1 MKNTLLFISL
11 SFIISCSSDYS
22 EEKNSS
28 HTNSDVSV
36 QKLFRNYYEKRL
48 QLFPLEATQN
58 GDHRYDNL
66 LPNNITESYRDTLRH
81 FYSATLDSL
90 NLFDRG
96 SLNENNKTS
105 LDILQWDLKM
115 NLEALKFP
123 DHLMPVNQ
131 FWSLSITMGQLG
143 SGSGIQPFE
152 TVKDYEN
159 FLMRAHHFVPWCDTA
174 IANMTRGIIQNITLP
189 IVLAKKV
196 LPQLKSMIAGDFK
209 KSIFHFPVDHFPV
222 SFSESDKSRLTIEY
236 EKTIAGEL
244 IPAYKKLYD
253 FFKVTYIPACRNSS
267 GISALSFGKEYYNF
281 LAKQWTTTTLTADSI
296 FNLGQTE
303 VGRIR
308 KEMEN
313 IKNEL
318 GFKGTL
324 KDFFHF
330 VNSDKKYFPFKN
342 DSEVIQGFRK
352 IYETEKPMVNKMFS
366 VQPKSPF
373 RIQETEKFRAASSS
387 AEYQQ
392 GSADGSRPGIFYV
405 PIVDATKFN
414 SIAMETLFLHEAI
427 PGHHFQI
434 SLQQENKD
442 LPEFRRFIWYG
453 AYGEGWALYSESL
466 GDEVG
471 LYKDP
476 IQKFG
481 NLSEEMHRALRLV
494 IDVGLHLKG
503 WTREQAIAYSLENEA
518 ESEDDITSEVERYMA
533 IPAQALAYKI
543 GQLKIMA
550 LRNEAQKQ
558 LGTKFSYAEFHNEVL
573 KNGCLPLA
581 ILETNIKQ
589 WIKNQN

>member
-1 MKNTLLFISL
+1 MKNILLFLIL
-11 SFIISCSSDYS
+11 SFFISCSSGI
-22 EEKNSS
+22 EENTKQN
-28 HTNSDVSV
+28 NSDAGI
-36 QKLFRNYYEKRL
+36 QKLFSSYYEHRL
-48 QLFPLEATQN
+48 HFFPLEATSN
-58 GDHRYDNL
+58 GDHRFDDL
-66 LPNNITESYRDTLRH
+66 LPNNITESFRDTLNH
-81 FYSATLDSL
+81 FYASTLDSL
-90 NLFDRG
+90 NLFDRN
-96 SLNENNKTS
+96 SLNENNQTS
-105 LDILQWDLKM
+105 FDILQWDLKM
-115 NLEALKFP
+115 NIIALKFP

-143 SGSGIQPFE
+143 AGSGIQPFE

-159 FLMRAHHFVPWCDTA
+159 FLMRAHRFVPWCDTA
-174 IANMTRGIIQNITLP
+174 IENMKRGIQQNITLP
-189 IVLAKKV
+189 QVLAKKV
-196 LPQLKSMIAGDFK
+196 LPQLQDMIVSDIH
-209 KSIFHFPVDHFPV
+209 KSIFHLPVDKFPT
-222 SFSESDKSRLTIEY
+222 SFSETDKNKLTAEY
-236 EKTIAGEL
+236 EKTISEEL

-253 FFKVTYIPACRNSS
+253 FFNTTYIPACRAST
-267 GISALSFGKEYYNF
+267 GINALSFGKDYYNF

-296 FNLGQTE
+296 FNLGLKE
-303 VGRIR
+303 VARIR
-308 KEMEN
+308 DEMEN

-324 KDFFHF
+324 KEFFHF
-330 VNSDKKYFPFKN
+330 VNSDKKYFPFKT

-434 SLQQENKD
+434 SIQQENKD
-442 LPEFRRFIWYG
+442 LPDFRRFIWYG

-466 GDEVG
+466 GKEVG
-471 LYKDP
+471 LYTDP

-494 IDVGLHLKG
+494 VDVGMHLKG

-518 ESEDDITSEVERYMA
+518 ESEADVTSEVERYMA

-543 GQLKIMA
+543 GQLKIIA

-558 LGTKFSYAEFHNEVL
+558 LGEKFSYAEFHNQVL

-581 ILETNIKQ
+581 ILESNIQQ
-589 WIKNQN
+589 WIKNQK